1 MEKVTLVKRDQR
13 FNETTQTSNMIRQV
27 GVGKETCESKGLW
40 VGFVSSP
47 PGPSGPHHHGDAES
61 AIYVLKGNIRMDFG
75 DNLDQFVDA
84 SDGDFLYVPPNTVHI
99 EENVSEN
106 EMVELIV
113 ARNTTESL
121 VFNV

>member
-1 MEKVTLVKRDQR
+1 MEKVILVKRDQR

-61 AIYVLKGNIRMDFG
+61 AIYVLKGNIRMYFG

-113 ARNTTESL
+113 ARNTTESRG
-121 VFNV
+121 FNV

>member
-1 MEKVTLVKRDQR
+1 MEKVILVKRDQR

-61 AIYVLKGNIRMDFG
+61 AIYVLKGNIRMYFG

-84 SDGDFLYVPPNTVHI
+84 SDGDFLYVTPNTVHI

>member
-1 MEKVTLVKRDQR
+1 MEKVILVKRDQR
-13 FNETTQTSNMIRQV
+13 FNETTHASNMRRLV

-61 AIYVLKGNIRMDFG
+61 AIYVLKGNIRMYFG

>member
-1 MEKVTLVKRDQR
+1 MEKVILVKRDQR
-13 FNETTQTSNMIRQV
+13 FNETTQTSNMIRHG
-27 GVGKETCESKGLW
+27 GVGKETCESTGLW
-40 VGFVSSP
+40 VGVGSSP
-47 PGPSGPHHHGDAES
+47 PGPRGPHHHGDAES
-61 AIYVLKGNIRMDFG
+61 AIYVLKGNIRMYFG